1 MLNKFYHR
9 NTSACVIFFEVIAA
23 EGEKKAS
30 HALKEAADIINQSAN
45 ALQLRYL
52 QTLSQISA
60 EKNSTIIFP
69 LPVDLLSSVQGS
81 PRPMTSEMTFC
92 KSRDSIIDIPTVT
105 ATAPTVGSPES
116 GQEFDEDD
124 GQQSLPGELVEVANI
139 LPPPP
144 YC

>member
-1 MLNKFYHR
+1 MFLQ
-9 NTSACVIFFEVIAA
+9 IIAA

-69 LPVDLLSSVQGS
+69 LPVDLLSTVQS
-81 PRPMTSEMTFC
+81 SSSNQMTSEMTMC
-92 KSRDSIIDIPTVT
+92 KSRDSDADIHHTMN
-105 ATAPTVGSPES
+105 ASAPNAMTSLSS
-116 GQEFDEDD
+116 GRGQDVDD
-124 GQQSLPGELVEVANI
+124 DDDDDDDDVQQSTVSGEFVEVTNI